1 MQAKKIPCLL
11 QELDEMLSNA
21 ASQKL
26 PVLVQ
31 ICVVIQS
38 S

>member
-1 MQAKKIPCLL
+1 MQAKKILCLL
-11 QELDEMLSNA
+11 QELDEMLSGA

-31 ICVVIQS
+31 ICVVMQTS
-38 S
+38 